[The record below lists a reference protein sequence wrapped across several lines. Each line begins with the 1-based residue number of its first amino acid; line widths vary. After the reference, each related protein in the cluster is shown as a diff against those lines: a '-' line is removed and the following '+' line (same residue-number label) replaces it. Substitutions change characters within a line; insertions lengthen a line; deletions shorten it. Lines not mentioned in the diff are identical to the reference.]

1 MTESTAT
8 VSRFSRRL
16 WTGLLA
22 LAVVLP
28 LAFGLLVF
36 SYLDRSWIT
45 MRAVTPD
52 QTSGQAAAP
61 DFRFAT
67 FEGARLGLGD
77 LAGQAIVLNFW
88 ASWCVPCR
96 TEMPA
101 FESAYRAN
109 RDRGITFVG
118 LAVEDSQDSARTF
131 VEELDISYPT
141 GPDVGNEVS
150 LRYGV
155 TGLPTTVF
163 IARDGTVARR
173 WLGVLSEQQLV
184 AFVEEIAR

>member
-22 LAVVLP
+22 LALMLPVV
-28 LAFGLLVF
+28 FGLLAF
-36 SYLDRSWIT
+36 SYFDRSWT
-45 MRAVTPD
+45 ALRSFAPD
-52 QTSGQAAAP
+52 QISGRASAP
-61 DFRFAT
+61 DFGFTT
-67 FEGARLGLGD
+67 FDGERLSSTD
-77 LAGQAIVLNFW
+77 LAGQAVVLNFW

-109 RDRGITFVG
+109 HARGVAFVG
-118 LAVEDSQDSARTF
+118 LAVEDTRDAASAF
-131 VEELDISYPT
+131 VTDLNITYPT
-141 GPDVGNEVS
+141 GPDAGNDIS
-150 LRYGV
+150 QRYGV
-155 TGLPTTVF
+155 TGLPTTIF

-173 WLGVLSEQQLV
+173 WLGVLSEQQLA

>member
-8 VSRFSRRL
+8 VSRISRRL
-16 WTGLLA
+16 WIGLLA

-28 LAFGLLVF
+28 LAFGLLLF
-36 SYLDRSWIT
+36 SYFDRSWIT
-45 MRAVTPD
+45 MRAFTPD
-52 QTSGQAAAP
+52 QTSGRAAAP
-61 DFRFAT
+61 DFSLTT
-67 FEGARLGLGD
+67 FKGEHLGVGD

-96 TEMPA
+96 TEMPT

-109 RDRGITFVG
+109 HDRGVTFVG
-118 LAVEDSQDSARTF
+118 LAVEDTRDAASAFLR
-131 VEELDISYPT
+131 ELDITYPA
-141 GPDVGNEVS
+141 GPDADNEVS

-163 IARDGTVARR
+163 IGRDGTVARR
-173 WLGVLSEQQLV
+173 WLGVLSDQQLA

>member
-1 MTESTAT
+1 MTEPAAAWRLSRGLWIGLVAFAT
-8 VSRFSRRL
+8 
-16 WTGLLA
+16 
-22 LAVVLP
+22 VLP
-28 LAFGLLVF
+28 LAFGLLALSF
-36 SYLDRSWIT
+36 HDRYWT
-45 MRAVTPD
+45 AVRSLAPD
-52 QTSGQAAAP
+52 QTTGRAVAP
-61 DFRFAT
+61 DFGFT
-67 FEGARLGLGD
+67 SFEGERLGPGD
-77 LAGQAIVLNFW
+77 LAGQAVVLNFW

-118 LAVEDSQDSARTF
+118 LAVEDSQDSASTF
-131 VEELDISYPT
+131 VKELDITYPT
-141 GPDVGNEVS
+141 GPDAGNEVS

-173 WLGVLSEQQLV
+173 WLGVLSEQQLA